1 MSLCCTAQVDI
12 DGLSAEEICH
22 KSMKIASE
30 ICIYTNSNFTI
41 ETLETDAGSGSDS
54 TSG

>member
-1 MSLCCTAQVDI
+1 VDI

-41 ETLETDAGSGSDS
+41 EALETDAGSGSHS